1 MREVNGVGM
10 ATPEEV
16 TVDVVAEMAEM
27 DDKVGR
33 EEEKVAKVAMQTAVT
48 EALMAVVG
56 RLKTAETVGL
66 ASLMDLATAAGV
78 D

>member
-1 MREVNGVGM
+1 MGM